1 MKKLLFIISSLI
13 IICTGCADDLGLS
26 EDYGEGFVLTINSGQ
41 ITKATTNIGT
51 EYERELRT
59 LDCFFYPKG
68 QTDSPCV
75 FYHRATVNNSTGQVV
90 VPIYVVEDAI
100 RKIFPT
106 DNTCDI
112 FVIANL
118 PDSVIPDGVTFDGN
132 GTNEHTK
139 LENLC
144 NYMLQIKDPQ
154 DTEFAAEY
162 DALGKPFVMA
172 GLATGQKDS
181 KKNASATVNLRR
193 AASKVTLTVSIPEYL
208 QVKDK
213 QGTLV
218 TMLPQFELNQNEV
231 ALQCAFHNGTYKGYL
246 NKDADITVDTCL
258 FSTEEKGLTYVKKI
272 DAVKSKLTPELD
284 SIPAKR
290 VYKCEVPFYTYARA
304 WAKGAAD
311 AAYMTFKM
319 PWGYDKGDN
328 KGITYDTYYYQIL
341 INGANRSF
349 LPNNWYDMSVNIG
362 VIGSAIENVPIVIDH
377 QLLYVLDWTDEISG
391 YDHPD
396 EDVVLETYTYFIVN
410 QKLIEIENENYTDIN
425 FHASHTVAWEITNAY
440 YYNNS
445 GVTSRTVNITKSA
458 ISITNPRKGVLGYLY
473 NIPDDI
479 YSPIYVDLKMWLDF
493 DKDGHIDDNEE
504 DFVETVSIIQ
514 YPMMYVVRD
523 ESSLRSVYVNATQHH
538 STSNG
543 TLGNHTITVGGTT
556 YNLGSGSGVR
566 NHDSVSL
573 DTDGDGTND
582 TNTNNHRYSYPMYII
597 SVSSFDATDKFTGPQ
612 LNNSGYLNITGRTDE
627 ANITQKAEYNY
638 IIGDPRQ
645 RTNAMNLTT
654 SPFYTVRDSWADD
667 YYGKKLKYYY
677 PTDGDG
683 NSFQVVAP
691 KFRIVSFN
699 NASTGVCDTH
709 GAALRCASLQEDGIP
724 AGRWRLPTVAE
735 VKYIIKLQKD
745 GAIQPIFTSSNSN
758 YATAAYT
765 NANHT
770 NLITL
775 TLTSNDKNADYR
787 WNSLNSNIS
796 VRCVYDEWYWGSER
810 EAVKNDSPSK
820 RHDTNETQYRQDY
833 LGNQIYFDKYFFTWG
848 DREII
853 W

>member
-13 IICTGCADDLGLS
+13 IICTGCADELGLS

-144 NYMLQIKDPQ
+144 NYMLQIKDPKN
-154 DTEFAAEY
+154 TEFAAEY

-181 KKNASATVNLRR
+181 KKNASATINLRR

-258 FSTEEKGLTYVKKI
+258 FSTEEKGFTYVKKI

-304 WAKGAAD
+304 WTKGAAD

-362 VIGSAIENVPIVIDH
+362 VIGSSIENVPIVIDH
-377 QLLYVLDWTDEISG
+377 QLLYVLDWTDEMSG
-391 YDHPD
+391 YEHPD

-410 QKLIEIENENYTDIN
+410 QKLIEIDNENYTDIN
-425 FHASHTVAWEITNAY
+425 FHASHSVAWNITSAY
-440 YYNNS
+440 YYDNS
-445 GVTSRTVNITKSA
+445 GVASKQVNITKTA
-458 ISITNPRKGVLGYLY
+458 ISITNPRKGVLRYEFD
-473 NIPDDI
+473 IPNYV
-479 YSPIYVDLKMWLDF
+479 YSPIYVNLDMWLDF
-493 DKDGHIDDNEE
+493 DKDGQIDDNERE
-504 DFVETVSIIQ
+504 YVEAVSIIQ

-523 ESSLRSVYVNATQHH
+523 ESTLRSIYIN
-538 STSNG
+538 
-543 TLGNHTITVGGTT
+543 
-556 YNLGSGSGVR
+556 GVR
-566 NHDSVSL
+566 NYNSSQM
-573 DTDGDGTND
+573 TNVNLG
-582 TNTNNHRYSYPMYII
+582 NTNYRLGCADGVRNFEGSNASTNYSMFII
-597 SVSSFDATDKFTGPQ
+597 NVTSFDEGDTFQAPI
-612 LNNSGYLNITGRTDE
+612 LNNDGCPTVANGTQGNPSGTPT
-627 ANITQKAEYNY
+627 TQPYKY
-638 IIGDPRQ
+638 IIGDPRK
-645 RTNAMNLTT
+645 RESDTNLDGTNVANQ
-654 SPFYTVRDSWADD
+654 WATATAIYPVD
-667 YYGKKLKYYY
+667 GSTNRKLKYYY
-677 PTDGDG
+677 PTEDFG
-683 NSFQVVAP
+683 NSFQIIAP
-691 KFRIVSFN
+691 KFRVVSFN
-699 NASTGVCDTH
+699 NASGKECTAVS
-709 GAALRCASLQEDGIP
+709 AAMICASLQEDGFP
-724 AGRWRLPTVAE
+724 AGRWRLPTIAE
-735 VKYIIKLQKD
+735 VQYIIYLQGQ
-745 GAIQPIFTSSNSN
+745 GAIQEIFSSSSSC
-758 YATAAYT
+758 YATASYG
-765 NANHT
+765 NADKSRR
-770 NLITL
+770 ITL
-775 TLTSNDKNADYR
+775 
-787 WNSLNSNIS
+787 SLNETNKSLIWNNVAEKIS
-796 VRCVYDEWYWGSER
+796 VRCVYDDWYWGSER
-810 EAVKNDSPSK
+810 EAVKATGTAANTPGG
-820 RHDTNETQYRQDY
+820 EYA
-833 LGNQIYFDKYFFTWG
+833 FTWG
-848 DREII
+848 DKEIT
-853 W
+853 WD